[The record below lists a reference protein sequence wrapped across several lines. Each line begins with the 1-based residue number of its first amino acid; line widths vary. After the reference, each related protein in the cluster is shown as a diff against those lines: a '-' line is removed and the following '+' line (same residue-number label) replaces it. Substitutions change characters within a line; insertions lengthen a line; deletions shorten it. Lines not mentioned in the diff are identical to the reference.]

1 MNLSMNE
8 YCKIL
13 TEIKNIAVVGI
24 SDKPYRDSSRIAL
37 FLKES
42 GYNVYGV
49 HLRLKE
55 VSGIPIYP
63 KLFEIPSE
71 IDLVDVFINSKR
83 IEEIIP
89 DILVCKPKYVW
100 FQLGIKNDFAASHLE
115 KEGIKV
121 IQDKCIL
128 IEHKRCF
135 S

>member
-1 MNLSMNE
+1 MKD

-13 TEIKNIAVVGI
+13 KEIKSIAVVGI
-24 SDKPYRDSSRIAL
+24 SDKQYRDSSRIAL

-49 HLRLKE
+49 HPRLKE
-55 VSGIPIYP
+55 VHGIPVYP
-63 KLFEIPSE
+63 KIFEIPTE
-71 IDLVDVFINSKR
+71 IDLVDVFINSKKV
-83 IEEIIP
+83 EEIIP
-89 DILVCKPKYVW
+89 DIQLCKPKYVW
-100 FQLGIKNDFAASHLE
+100 FQLGIKNDSAASALE

>member
-1 MNLSMNE
+1 MKD

-13 TEIKNIAVVGI
+13 KEIKNIAVVGI

-49 HLRLKE
+49 HPKLKE
-55 VSGIPIYP
+55 VNGIPVYSKI
-63 KLFEIPSE
+63 FEIPAE
-71 IDLVDVFINSKR
+71 IDLVNVFINSKKV
-83 IEEIIP
+83 EEIFP
-89 DILVCKPKYVW
+89 DILLCKPKYVW
-100 FQLGIKNDFAASHLE
+100 FQLGIKNDSVASHLE